1 MQKYK
6 KLRLKALCLTLSLPL
21 ILSGCNNSAIEVRDR
36 AFIQAIGIDGEEN
49 PSVVVSIF
57 GNDDNEDYSIYG
69 GEGKTIFE
77 AIADAETKQDK
88 NLFIGHIE
96 LIALGKR
103 NLREDLEILLSNSH
117 ISPSCTVVYSDMNAG
132 EIISDK
138 NSWDLLETIKIK
150 SKNGYISRKSVINV
164 LDDLLGSDKAAAI
177 PIIEDDEINMAI
189 IGENGLKGILT
200 KTESQGLS
208 WLSESIKTLTLPIEM
223 ENEIINLRVESV
235 KSRVTSAID
244 GNKITTTFYISFTGD
259 VLEKNYTLEQI
270 SESAQQTITSLCQS
284 AVQRTVHSLN
294 VDVLNIEKSI
304 KAADYNFYIEN
315 KDNWSEMLK
324 SVNFKYEVELLK

>member
-88 NLFIGHIE
+88 NLFIEHIE

-138 NSWDLLETIKIK
+138 NSWELLETIKIK

-270 SESAQQTITSLCQS
+270 NESAQQTITSLCQS

-324 SVNFKYEVELLK
+324 SVNFKYEIELLK

>member
-1 MQKYK
+1 MLKYK
-6 KLRLKALCLTLSLPL
+6 MHKVKAICLTLSLPL
-21 ILSGCNNSAIEVRDR
+21 ILSGCNHSAIEVRDR
-36 AFIQAIGIDGEEN
+36 AFVQAIGIDGEKN

-57 GNDDNEDYSIYG
+57 GNDSDEYTVYS

-103 NLREDLEILLSNSH
+103 NLLDDLEILLSNSR
-117 ISPSCTVVYSDMNAG
+117 ISPSCTVVYSDVNAG
-132 EIISDK
+132 EIIADK
-138 NSWDLLETIKIK
+138 NSWNLLETIKIK
-150 SKNGYISRKSVINV
+150 SKNGYISEKSVANV

-177 PIIEDDEINMAI
+177 PIVEIDQINMAI
-189 IGENGLKGILT
+189 VGENGLKGILT
-200 KTESQGLS
+200 ETEAQGLA
-208 WLSESIKTLTLPIEM
+208 WLSETIKNLTLPIEL
-223 ENEIINLRVESV
+223 ENETVNLRVESA
-235 KSRVTSAID
+235 KSRVTSTID
-244 GNKITTTFYISFTGD
+244 GNKVTTTFHIALSGD

-270 SESAQQTITSLCQS
+270 SEPAQQTIISLCQA

-304 KAADYNFYIEN
+304 KVADYNYYMEH
-315 KDNWSEMLK
+315 KDNWNHMLK
-324 SVNFKYEVELLK
+324 NINFKYEVDLLK